1 MLLVNVDTVNGGLT
15 LDHDFGI
22 DFGDEPNGPAL
33 CHEMRYPGGDCTSDI
48 WL

>member
-1 MLLVNVDTVNGGLT
+1 MIQMDVDVERGGLT
-15 LDHDFGI
+15 INESFSVDFGA
-22 DFGDEPNGPAL
+22 EPLGAAL